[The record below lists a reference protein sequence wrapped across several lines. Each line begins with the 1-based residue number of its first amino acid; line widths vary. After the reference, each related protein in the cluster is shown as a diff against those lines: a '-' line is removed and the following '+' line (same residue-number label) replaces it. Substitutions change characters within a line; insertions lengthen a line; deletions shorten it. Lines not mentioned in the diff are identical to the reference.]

1 MNAVHGAGFDRFLNP
16 FTAVAILANSPGSS
30 EIGLD
35 CEGVGGHV
43 GAVAT
48 ADTNSLID
56 PDSPLS
62 QVSAKNWFEARD
74 LGVLKR

>member
-1 MNAVHGAGFDRFLNP
+1 MNAVHGAGFDRFLYP

-35 CEGVGGHV
+35 CEGVSGHV
-43 GAVAT
+43 RTVST
-48 ADTNSLID
+48 TNTNSFIN
-56 PDSPLS
+56 PDSSLS
-62 QVSAKNWFEARD
+62 QVSAENWFEARN